1 MKKRFLYTILL
12 ISVSVVFYYIN
23 FYLDQNLLKG
33 KSIPTSV
40 FEEFLPSSTS
50 GVVISR
56 QHYSFSYREDHE
68 QAEWVMYAL
77 SKDMISKNQYD
88 RPYFEK
94 DPYVLTESADWRNY
108 KNSGYERGHLCPAGD
123 MKFNYDAF
131 RDTFYTSNIAPQSSR
146 FNGGIWNSLEQKIRS
161 LAKKKKELIIV
172 TGGVLSDNLQTIGY
186 EGVSVPKFYYK
197 ILLSLNKDYEA
208 IAFLI
213 PQDYKSNDLKSYV
226 TTIDKIEEYTGID
239 FFENLNKQKQKEL
252 ESGITLRNWNLD

>member
-12 ISVSVVFYYIN
+12 IGVSFIFYYANI
-23 FYLDQNLLKG
+23 YLDQNLLKDRI
-33 KSIPTSV
+33 KHTKIS
-40 FEEFLPSSTS
+40 EEFLPSSTS

-56 QHYSFSYREDHE
+56 QYYTFSYREDHE

-77 SKDMISKNQYD
+77 SNDRISKNQYD

-131 RDTFYTSNIAPQSSR
+131 KDTFYTSNIAPQSSR

-197 ILLSLNKDYEA
+197 ILLSLNTDYEA

-239 FFENLNKQKQKEL
+239 FFKNLNTLKQHEL